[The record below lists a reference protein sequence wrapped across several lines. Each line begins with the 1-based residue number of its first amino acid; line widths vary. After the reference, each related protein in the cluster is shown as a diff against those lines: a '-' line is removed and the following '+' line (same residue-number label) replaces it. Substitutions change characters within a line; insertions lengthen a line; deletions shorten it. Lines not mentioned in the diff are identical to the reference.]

1 MVEDVE
7 KARPVAQSGL
17 FNRFSD
23 LVLGPCHV
31 DAGNELGI
39 EEDGGHVQV
48 GKMEDLLEELYLLD
62 LSALP
67 HWNC

>member
-1 MVEDVE
+1 MVEDVK

-31 DAGNELGI
+31 DLGNELGI
-39 EEDGGHVQV
+39 EEGGGHVHV
-48 GKMEDLLEELYLLD
+48 GMEDLLEKIYLLD

>member
-48 GKMEDLLEELYLLD
+48 GMEDLLEELYLLD